1 MINVQ
6 REVFLFNLKN
16 QLTTQSAQ
24 ISSLQQMVDKDQ
36 LIIEKRHN
44 VTVTASSQLENGK
57 ITVTDYLTQL
67 NAEMQATLN
76 QKIHE
81 VKLMNAM
88 TNYNTTKG
96 INNF

>member
-1 MINVQ
+1 MIS
-6 REVFLFNLKN
+6 K
-16 QLTTQSAQ
+16 
-24 ISSLQQMVDKDQ
+24 DKQ
-36 LIIEKRHN
+36 IIEKRHN
-44 VTVTASSQLENGK
+44 VTVTAATQLENGK

-88 TNYNTTKG
+88 TSYNTTRG
-96 INNF
+96 VNQF

>member
-1 MINVQ
+1 MIS
-6 REVFLFNLKN
+6 K
-16 QLTTQSAQ
+16 
-24 ISSLQQMVDKDQ
+24 DK

-44 VTVTASSQLENGK
+44 VTVTAATQLENGK
-57 ITVTDYLTQL
+57 ITVTDYLAQL

-88 TNYNTTKG
+88 TSYNTTRG
-96 INNF
+96 VNQY

>member
-1 MINVQ
+1 LPGGSRGLGDVY
-6 REVFLFNLKN
+6 
-16 QLTTQSAQ
+16 
-24 ISSLQQMVDKDQ
+24 
-36 LIIEKRHN
+36 KRQ
-44 VTVTASSQLENGK
+44 VTAATQLENGK

-88 TNYNTTKG
+88 TSYNTTRG
-96 INNF
+96 VNQF

>member
-1 MINVQ
+1 MIDLQ
-6 REVFLFNLKN
+6 RELFLFNVKN
-16 QLTTQSAQ
+16 TMISQEAQ
-24 ISSLQQMVDKDQ
+24 IRALEEMISKDKQ
-36 LIIEKRHN
+36 IIEKRHN
-44 VTVTASSQLENGK
+44 VTVTAATQLENGK

-88 TNYNTTKG
+88 TSYNTTRG
-96 INNF
+96 VNQF